1 VGRETNFTALTKE
14 GIDMLGGSG
23 YQVQSMV
30 NDFIGGVGNLAT
42 PSANAEPQVNRDS
55 LDGLAMRVD
64 RQNLII
70 QALLMLL
77 LEKNVIADQEFRNW
91 LAYADELDGRADGKL
106 TPDNSPVACPACKR
120 NNPST
125 ATRCQYCDQAFAADY
140 LDHRNVRHPG

>member
-1 VGRETNFTALTKE
+1 
-14 GIDMLGGSG
+14 MLDGSG
-23 YQVQSMV
+23 YQGIQSMV
-30 NDFIGGVGNLAT
+30 NGFMNGVGNLAT
-42 PSANAEPQVNRDS
+42 PPANVEPQVNRDS
-55 LDGLAMRVD
+55 LDGLAARVD

-106 TPDNSPVACPACKR
+106 TPDNNPIACPACKR

-125 ATRCQYCDQAFAADY
+125 ATCCQYCGQAFAAEY
-140 LDHRNVRHPG
+140 LDHRNVRPEG